1 MKFIALFLSVLLTLF
16 VIIISFWRFD
26 QVRIREENMEEEL
39 GQKFYEV
46 NTNIFLELDLM
57 LEVFTGE
64 EDSIRSSSLDK
75 FLITLPQRLSFWK
88 RVALVPSLG
97 KTLFIL
103 DGNKDS
109 KKVISF
115 SMNDGKLARE
125 EFSVLTP
132 YMAYIDP
139 DKMKETDLMY
149 TPLQLADDNP
159 DMPFI
164 ISRWREYPVIILVDP
179 EVLVE
184 KLAVKIKNNT
194 FSEGQLSIKGWEFIF
209 SMMKN
214 KEISQLEGDA
224 YMYVYPLS
232 SVYKTSGH
240 EISLPLSVGIVPESL
255 KRNKRLETILLY
267 RQNDGYWQGPEDS
280 SLIDGYGLWSFLRLD
295 LKKLLF
301 EAFKKELGW
310 IFLVYAVLALLIVLF
325 IILFNYSRRAKKQV
339 QEQMRFVAN
348 ISHELRTP
356 LGVICNAGANIADG
370 YVTDPE
376 SFRQYGE
383 LINSQGKRLTR
394 MVESVLLYSGM
405 LAGKDSKKSFL
416 VDDFIPAL
424 INPVEFLCNEKG
436 IRFEKQIEQ
445 GLSVYGDREGIH
457 TAVLNLLYNGII
469 HGRSGRYLRLVIGK
483 DEMKGGI
490 LFSVRDLGPGVP
502 EEERKKIFAPF
513 FRGKE
518 TVKAALPGSGIGLSL
533 VSRVAEIHGGDIK
546 IESQHGR
553 GTLFILYIPSKEEQ
567 ER

>member
-16 VIIISFWRFD
+16 VVIISFWRFD

-46 NTNIFLELDLM
+46 NTNLSLELDLM
-57 LEVFTGE
+57 MEVFTGGE
-64 EDSIRSSSLDK
+64 EHDIRSSSLDK
-75 FLITLPQRLSFWK
+75 FLISLPQRLSFWK

-97 KTLFIL
+97 KALFII
-103 DGNKDS
+103 DDNKDS

-115 SMNDGKLARE
+115 SMNDGKLTSGN
-125 EFSVLTP
+125 FSALTP
-132 YMAYIDP
+132 YTDYIDP
-139 DKMKETDLMY
+139 VKMKEIDLMY
-149 TPLQLADDNP
+149 TPLQLADDNL

-164 ISRWREYPVIILVDP
+164 IARWREYPVIILVDS
-179 EVLVE
+179 EVLVKE
-184 KLAVKIKNNT
+184 LANKIKNNT
-194 FSEGQLSIKGWEFIF
+194 FSEGQLSLKGWKFVF
-209 SMMKN
+209 KMMKN
-214 KEISQLEGDA
+214 KEINQLEGEAD
-224 YMYVYPLS
+224 MYVYPLS

-240 EISLPLSVGIVPESL
+240 EISLPLSAGIVPEPL
-255 KRNKRLETILLY
+255 KQSERLETILIY
-267 RQNDGYWQGPEDS
+267 RQNNGYWQGAEDS

-295 LKKLLF
+295 RKKLIF

-310 IFLVYAVLALLIVLF
+310 IFLVYTVLALLIVLF

-348 ISHELRTP
+348 VSHELRTP

-376 SFRQYGE
+376 NFRQYGE

-405 LAGKDSKKSFL
+405 LAGKNSKKSFL
-416 VDDFIPAL
+416 VDDFIPTL

-445 GLSVYGDREGIH
+445 GLSVYGDREGIY

-469 HGRSGRYLRLVIGK
+469 HGGSGRYLRLVIGK

-490 LFSVRDLGPGVP
+490 FFSVRDLGSGVP
-502 EEERKKIFAPF
+502 EEE
-513 FRGKE
+513 
-518 TVKAALPGSGIGLSL
+518 
-533 VSRVAEIHGGDIK
+533 
-546 IESQHGR
+546 
-553 GTLFILYIPSKEEQ
+553 Q